1 MTIFYGA
8 VLAVG
13 FAMLVVWLVLT
24 AVASGVEGWGDR
36 DPELTFGP
44 TGRAVVAGTV
54 GFGMAGISMLYTKMP
69 DALSIVA
76 AVVGAAAMVVVSRW
90 LGPTEPD

>member
-8 VLAVG
+8 ILAVG

-24 AVASGVEGWGDR
+24 AVASGVDGWGDR
-36 DPELTFGP
+36 DPELTFGA

-54 GFGMAGISMLYTKMP
+54 GFGMAGISMLYTQMP
-69 DALSIVA
+69 EVLSVVA
-76 AVVGAAAMVVVSRW
+76 AVIGAGAMVAVSRW
-90 LGPTEPD
+90 LGPTEPG